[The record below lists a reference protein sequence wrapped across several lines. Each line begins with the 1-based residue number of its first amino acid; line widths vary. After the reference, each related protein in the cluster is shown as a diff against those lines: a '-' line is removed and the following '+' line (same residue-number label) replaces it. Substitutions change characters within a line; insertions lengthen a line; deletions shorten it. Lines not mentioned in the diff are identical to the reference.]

1 MDECFVAGGR
11 LGGWA
16 VKFGPRVKCGSPDC
30 HLLPRDHPKQ
40 QQQQPL
46 LQQQLQQLQL
56 QQPRQQQLQR
66 RQPLNMEEGKTGLTT
81 LTTNTGD
88 LAKKNNTLEYAWQL
102 HERASVKMENYL
114 CLVLNCF
121 FIEMR
126 NRCGWWKNWR

>member
-1 MDECFVAGGR
+1 MTMIMITLMPMILGWFLDECFVAGGR

-88 LAKKNNTLEYAWQL
+88 LAKKTKILWSL
-102 HERASVKMENYL
+102 L
-114 CLVLNCF
+114 GNCMN
-121 FIEMR
+121 ELA
-126 NRCGWWKNWR
+126 